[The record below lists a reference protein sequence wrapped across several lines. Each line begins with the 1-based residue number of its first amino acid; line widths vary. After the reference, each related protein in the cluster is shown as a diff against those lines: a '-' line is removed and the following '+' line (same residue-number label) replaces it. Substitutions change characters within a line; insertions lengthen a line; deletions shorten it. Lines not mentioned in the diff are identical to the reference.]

1 VSFHFA
7 PGKRPTS
14 ELTAAIINNV
24 ENKKQVKEGASAS
37 TKSPRRVEGFL
48 NFEGVVIAQY
58 FSYLPV
64 LTN

>member
-1 VSFHFA
+1 
-7 PGKRPTS
+7 
-14 ELTAAIINNV
+14 LTAAIINNV

-48 NFEGVVIAQY
+48 NFKGVVIAQY